1 MAEEG
6 KDLGPEEHSIKVFLS
21 GNSGNKEVRIF
32 KQKYLFNDKFYQLY
46 KSPNKRKYNRLI
58 SSEILYYL
66 FALMCTIM

>member
-32 KQKYLFNDKFYQLY
+32 KKNICLMISFTNCTTSRQTRENITDLFHLRYYITYL
-46 KSPNKRKYNRLI
+46 P
-58 SSEILYYL
+58 
-66 FALMCTIM
+66 

>member
-46 KSPNKRKYNRLI
+46 IR
-58 SSEILYYL
+58 
-66 FALMCTIM
+66 

>member
-32 KQKYLFNDKFYQLY
+32 KKIFV
-46 KSPNKRKYNRLI
+46 
-58 SSEILYYL
+58 
-66 FALMCTIM
+66 

>member
-32 KQKYLFNDKFYQLY
+32 KKNICLMIRFTNC
-46 KSPNKRKYNRLI
+46 KSPNKRKYNRPI
-58 SSEILYYL
+58 SSKILYYL
-66 FALMCTIM
+66 FALMRTTM